1 MDGLQRQRLKIRE
14 RNYWPYLWLKNAN
27 MKLELLIN
35 TIVVDYAIKIVSD
48 RTKGDAKRQIEVEE
62 RAKKKVKST
71 KTGNPLLIV

>member
-14 RNYWPYLWLKNAN
+14 RNYRPYLWLKNTN

-71 KTGNPLLIV
+71 TTSNPGF

>member
-14 RNYWPYLWLKNAN
+14 RNYRPYLWLKNAN

-48 RTKGDAKRQIEVEE
+48 RTKDDSNKQIEEEE
-62 RAKKKVKST
+62 RAKKKLKSPT
-71 KTGNPLLIV
+71 TSNPVF

>member
-14 RNYWPYLWLKNAN
+14 RNYRPYLWLKNAN

-48 RTKGDAKRQIEVEE
+48 RTKDDSNKQIEEE
-62 RAKKKVKST
+62 KRAKKKFKST

>member
-14 RNYWPYLWLKNAN
+14 RNYRPYLWLKNAN

-48 RTKGDAKRQIEVEE
+48 RTKDDSNKQIEEEE

-71 KTGNPLLIV
+71 TTSNPGF

>member
-14 RNYWPYLWLKNAN
+14 RNYRPYLWLKNAN

-71 KTGNPLLIV
+71 TTSNPVF

>member
-1 MDGLQRQRLKIRE
+1 
-14 RNYWPYLWLKNAN
+14 

-71 KTGNPLLIV
+71 TTSNPGF

>member
-14 RNYWPYLWLKNAN
+14 RNYRPYLWLKNAN

-48 RTKGDAKRQIEVEE
+48 RTKDDSNKQIEVEE

-71 KTGNPLLIV
+71 TTSNPGF